1 MCAERAWAGLTLW
14 GQVAANAPQWQEDT
28 VLAARTVGTSNMGN
42 SKMGN
47 RVLSKKTSLPNPQV
61 QRLQTTV
68 AVNRERNALCAY
80 FTFSSQHPDEVGMTI
95 IPAFPR
101 S

>member
-28 VLAARTVGTSNMGN
+28 VLAARTVGTSKMGN

-80 FTFSSQHPDEVGMTI
+80 FTCSSQ
-95 IPAFPR
+95 
-101 S
+101 